1 MSNHGQ
7 RPNTTTY
14 TQCQYTQLEN
24 GTTTQP
30 CTNVAIMM
38 PGYKR
43 ACAAHL
49 IDVLLDSIETYL
61 EVPRDTNTTEY
72 LNSLITYLE
81 DAP

>member
-1 MSNHGQ
+1 
-7 RPNTTTY
+7 
-14 TQCQYTQLEN
+14 
-24 GTTTQP
+24 
-30 CTNVAIMM
+30 MM